1 MREKNPPELIPFTT
15 MNTTSGATLDETGQM
30 ESMLNALII
39 NEIKSEEIGPMKSPR
54 NPKPTRPTAEER
66 L

>member
-30 ESMLNALII
+30 ASMLNALII
-39 NEIKSEEIGPMKSPR
+39 NERKSEEIGPMKSLM
-54 NPKPTRPTAEER
+54 NPKPTRPMADER